1 MSEELRA
8 AAMRLLGDT
17 SDGSWS
23 VYPPTKTPDAKRVAS
38 AYLSDLDVR
47 ESQQLEIERL
57 RTLVDGYAA
66 GFDAQHEEIVR
77 LRKALT
83 DIIEH
88 QESVGGGLAPYS
100 ATVCIAQ
107 KALG

>member
-57 RTLVDGYAA
+57 R
-66 GFDAQHEEIVR
+66 
-77 LRKALT
+77 KALT